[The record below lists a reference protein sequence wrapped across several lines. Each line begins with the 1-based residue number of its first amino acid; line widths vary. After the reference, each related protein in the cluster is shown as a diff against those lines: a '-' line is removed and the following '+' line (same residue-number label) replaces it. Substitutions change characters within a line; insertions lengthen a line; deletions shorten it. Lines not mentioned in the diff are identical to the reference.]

1 MCEFDLDQPEEFDV
15 DPDDE
20 QEHEQGIDPVA
31 ESWNEEF

>member
-15 DPDDE
+15 DPEDE
-20 QEHEQGIDPVA
+20 QEYEQGIDPVA